1 MIRNRTIATLAALGG
16 FIAALV
22 LLSGPPSA
30 KADELSDLRVN
41 QELLQRRLDQLA
53 QVPPGPGPGAPV
65 VAGAFPR
72 SFLIPGTDTSLRIGG
87 FGIGRVTWYLRG
99 VQPSADL
106 FGQGNALADRTE
118 GSGGT
123 GNLPS
128 IPLNGTASHSKSEAF
143 FISGRSTRVFIDA
156 RTPTAWGE
164 AQGYAEWDFNN
175 SNNNVLVSGPAT
187 VVPNYTLRFR
197 QGYAALG
204 PFLIGHATGSFTD
217 NDSDMEFIDDG
228 GQAGGT
234 GRSRTGQVRYT
245 WKSPWPGITFIVAAE
260 QPDSNFASPA
270 GTFVSSYTSAVTTA
284 SCGNGSPSTGLT
296 TIGTPINVACAPIAA
311 MFDAAQGR
319 EPALVFVARINQ
331 PWGHLRL
338 GAVVNDSS
346 FAACC

>member
-1 MIRNRTIATLAALGG
+1 MPPRFQHPARVCCSPATLRRKHHGANRARLIAAIRAISWRDRNARPLRGRTQLWMLGGAMIRNRTIATLAALGG

-53 QVPPGPGPGAPV
+53 QVPPGPAPAGPGAPV
-65 VAGAFPR
+65 VGGSFPR
-72 SFLIPGTDTSLRIGG
+72 SFLIPGTDTSLRVGG

-123 GNLPS
+123 GNLAS

-175 SNNNVLVSGPAT
+175 SNNNVLVSGPGT
-187 VVPNYTLRFR
+187 VVPNYTLRVR
-197 QGYAALG
+197 QRYEALG
-204 PFLIGHATGSFTD
+204 P
-217 NDSDMEFIDDG
+217 
-228 GQAGGT
+228 
-234 GRSRTGQVRYT
+234 V
-245 WKSPWPGITFIVAAE
+245 
-260 QPDSNFASPA
+260 
-270 GTFVSSYTSAVTTA
+270 
-284 SCGNGSPSTGLT
+284 
-296 TIGTPINVACAPIAA
+296 
-311 MFDAAQGR
+311 
-319 EPALVFVARINQ
+319 LV
-331 PWGHLRL
+331 G
-338 GAVVNDSS
+338 
-346 FAACC
+346 